1 MGIYLDGVAE
11 FLSGA
16 VMLGSWVLGIY
27 FLRFWSKSKDR
38 LFFFFGI
45 SFWIMA
51 LERLLIVLFTDVQKE
66 EFAYFYLLRMGAFV
80 LILIAIADKNR
91 ALK

>member
-27 FLRFWSKSKDR
+27 FFRFWSKSNDR
-38 LFFFFGI
+38 LFFFFGV

-51 LERLLIVLFTDVQKE
+51 LERILIVMFTDAERE
-66 EFAYFYLLRMGAFV
+66 EYAYFYLLRLCAFV